1 MGGLLLA
8 PTQGR
13 AETIKPPRAS
23 ALTYE
28 KDIRPIL
35 KANCFDCHG
44 EREKPKAGLDL
55 RLRRLIV
62 AGGESGPAIVPGKPK
77 DSRLIDL
84 VRRGEMPKREK
95 KLSPAEVQLLER
107 WVAAGAKTARP
118 EPEQLPP
125 GMSITEEER
134 QHWAFQPIRRPEIP
148 PHRPKDRVRT
158 PVDAFLVAAMK
169 PRGLNF
175 SPDADRITL
184 LRRAWLDLAGLPP
197 SPEAVERFLA

>member
-1 MGGLLLA
+1 MLSSPRSCRHAHRLRLAPWAVLFLVLVGGLLLA

-13 AETIKPPRAS
+13 AETTKPPRAS

-44 EREKPKAGLDL
+44 EREKPKGGLDL

-84 VRRGEMPKREK
+84 VRENRN
-95 KLSPAEVQLLER
+95 
-107 WVAAGAKTARP
+107 
-118 EPEQLPP
+118 LPL
-125 GMSITEEER
+125 
-134 QHWAFQPIRRPEIP
+134 PEISQN
-148 PHRPKDRVRT
+148 VT
-158 PVDAFLVAAMK
+158 MAVDTWIGDKEQPDDVTLVLA
-169 PRGLNF
+169 
-175 SPDADRITL
+175 
-184 LRRAWLDLAGLPP
+184 RA
-197 SPEAVERFLA
+197 R